1 MHTNTQHIF
10 LDLEGTLIDAW
21 DSARPMMTEIKAI
34 RNRLKVQKIS
44 TVQIFSFAI
53 HHERDQDWFK
63 RTMQADLEQRLGVT
77 ISRVISM
84 VEMKAA
90 DEKFRGCR
98 LDDLTELTL
107 LRGKEGAFESWASL
121 MHRGDQ
127 STLIDDVVVN
137 RSIHNHDTD
146 THIEFTN
153 IQKIVNLWD
162 IWREQA

>member
-1 MHTNTQHIF
+1 MNTNQQHVF
-10 LDLEGTLIDAW
+10 LDLEETLIDAW
-21 DSARPMMTEIKAI
+21 DSAKPMLTNITAI

-44 TVQIFSFAI
+44 AVQIFSFAI
-53 HHERDQDWFK
+53 HHERDQDWFTK
-63 RTMQADLEQRLGVT
+63 TMQADLEKRLGVT

-98 LDDLTELTL
+98 LDDLSELTL

-121 MHRGDQ
+121 MHPGDQ
-127 STLIDDVVVN
+127 STLIDDVVAN

-153 IQKIVNLWD
+153 VRKVVTLWD
-162 IWREQA
+162 IWREQG